1 MRPAVANFVD
11 LIKTAMLLN
20 KTTLK
25 DSIKV
30 KKVRKNIYEND
41 IVICISRHNKD
52 LLMSADLKG
61 CIM

>member
-1 MRPAVANFVD
+1 MRPAVANFAD
-11 LIKTAMLLN
+11 LIKITMLLN

-41 IVICISRHNKD
+41 IVICISRYNKD

>member
-41 IVICISRHNKD
+41 IVICISRYNKD